1 MEHAAER
8 LQQADDRFWTEAGV
22 LAFEGNGSTQT

>member
-8 LQQADDRFWTEAGV
+8 LQQADDRFWTEAGA
-22 LAFEGNGSTQT
+22 LAFEVKG